1 MKEFLS
7 EDIVLGE
14 LQSTLDKSA
23 AMMASLTHSFYAGKG
38 FKNPLDV
45 QFYCEN
51 PSERDIQ
58 SAFHNANQNIE
69 MT

>member
-7 EDIVLGE
+7 EDIVLEE

-38 FKNPLDV
+38 FKNPKDV
-45 QFYCEN
+45 QYYISN
-51 PSERDIQ
+51 PIERDIQ
-58 SAFHNANQNIE
+58 SSFH
-69 MT
+69 